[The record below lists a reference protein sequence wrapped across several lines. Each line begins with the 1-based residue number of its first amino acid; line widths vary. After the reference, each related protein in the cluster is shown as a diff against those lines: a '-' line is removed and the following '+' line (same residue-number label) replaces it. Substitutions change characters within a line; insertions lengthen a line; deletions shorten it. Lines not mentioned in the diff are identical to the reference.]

1 MKFLALDTCKTPKF
15 IKTQFVSS
23 LSAAYTDEGY
33 VCTASSTVIASVFTT
48 VFFNVGL
55 VAGFIFFY
63 RTKKREWQKLS
74 GFGGGGGGDSP
85 TFHTGGGGGGGGSR
99 GDIFSPEVLFRSVYD
114 RLPPRP
120 SFSTLQNTI
129 SSRHEKN
136 NAASPELLP

>member
-1 MKFLALDTCKTPKF
+1 
-15 IKTQFVSS
+15 
-23 LSAAYTDEGY
+23 

-74 GFGGGGGGDSP
+74 GLDDSAFHEQASSGGG
-85 TFHTGGGGGGGGSR
+85 
-99 GDIFSPEVLFRSVYD
+99 FSPEVLFRSVYD

-120 SFSTLQNTI
+120 SFSTLQSTI
-129 SSRHEKN
+129 SARHNK
-136 NAASPELLP
+136 ADASINGPLP